1 MAKVNATLYTNA
13 GESFKIKKSKIRG
26 ELSQGMICA
35 EDEIGLGEDHD
46 GIMVLDS
53 SLAAGTPC
61 SEVFEITKD
70 DVYEI
75 GLTPNRC
82 DAMSHYGVARDL
94 RAYLEV
100 KGHASNFNLPSTNKF
115 HVEKREH
122 SVEIEVLNAE
132 AAPRYCGIVISECK
146 VSDSPNWLKNR
157 LKAIGLNPINN
168 IVDITNY
175 VLHSIGQPLHAFDY
189 DKISGQKVVVRNADE
204 NEKFITLDGVE
215 RSLSAEDLVICDN
228 EKPMCLAGIFGGEHS
243 GVTQETTTIFL
254 ESAFFDPVTTRKS
267 AKRHGLSTD
276 ASFRFER
283 GIDIELTEHALKQAA
298 ILIEELAG
306 GVISSELQDL
316 YPKKFETPQFF
327 MSFEKLNKIAGVQIP
342 EKDVQQILTAL
353 EIKVLSV
360 NEAGYGLSIPLY
372 RWDVTRD
379 IDVVEEVLEFGY
391 HNIPVAQ
398 KLNSSLVNHKN
409 QGNLSFKIKRPH
421 SCHLLVFTR

>member
-1 MAKVNATLYTNA
+1 
-13 GESFKIKKSKIRG
+13 
-26 ELSQGMICA
+26 MICA

-70 DVYEI
+70 NVYEI

-254 ESAFFDPVTTRKS
+254 ESAFFDSVTTRKS

-316 YPKKFETPQFF
+316 YPKK
-327 MSFEKLNKIAGVQIP
+327 I
-342 EKDVQQILTAL
+342 
-353 EIKVLSV
+353 
-360 NEAGYGLSIPLY
+360 
-372 RWDVTRD
+372 
-379 IDVVEEVLEFGY
+379 
-391 HNIPVAQ
+391 
-398 KLNSSLVNHKN
+398 
-409 QGNLSFKIKRPH
+409 
-421 SCHLLVFTR
+421 